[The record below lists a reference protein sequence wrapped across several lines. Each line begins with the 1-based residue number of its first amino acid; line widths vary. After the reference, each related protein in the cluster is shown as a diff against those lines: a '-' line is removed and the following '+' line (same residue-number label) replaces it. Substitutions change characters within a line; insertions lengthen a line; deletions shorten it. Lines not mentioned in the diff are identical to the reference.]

1 MPRYYFSS
9 VNLIVYYLVLPKV
22 FFMAIGIDSIE
33 VSSPKPAQDRFAC
46 PKCND
51 SYAHLYPT

>member
-9 VNLIVYYLVLPKV
+9 VNLIVHYLVLPKV

-33 VSSPKPAQDRFAC
+33 QYILVQNQLKIIFLS
-46 PKCND
+46 
-51 SYAHLYPT
+51 